1 MPRSSTSGQGRPKG
15 TPNRLTADVRA
26 MILAALDKAG
36 GVDYLVA
43 QSERNPAAFLTLVG
57 KVLPLQMTG
66 ANDGPVMIVTGVP
79 RHGDQGEPDRH
90 LPAA

>member
-1 MPRSSTSGQGRPKG
+1 MPKSSTSGQGRPKG

-36 GVDYLVA
+36 GIDYLVA

-66 ANDGPVMIVTGVP
+66 SNDGPVMIITGVA
-79 RHGDQGEPDRH
+79 RATD
-90 LPAA
+90 

>member
-1 MPRSSTSGQGRPKG
+1 
-15 TPNRLTADVRA
+15 

-36 GVDYLVA
+36 GIDYLVA
-43 QSERNPAAFLTLVG
+43 QAERNPSAFLTLVG

-66 ANDGPVMIVTGVP
+66 TNDGPVMIVTGVP
-79 RHGDQGEPDRH
+79 RHEDQGEPDRH

>member
-36 GVDYLVA
+36 GIDYLVA
-43 QSERNPAAFLTLVG
+43 QSERNPAAFMTLVG

-79 RHGDQGEPDRH
+79 RATD
-90 LPAA
+90 

>member
-1 MPRSSTSGQGRPKG
+1 MPRSSTPGQGRPKG

-36 GVDYLVA
+36 GIDYLVA

-57 KVLPLQMTG
+57 KVLPLQMTD
-66 ANDGPVMIVTGVP
+66 ANEGPVMIVTGVP
-79 RHGDQGEPDRH
+79 RAMD
-90 LPAA
+90 

>member
-1 MPRSSTSGQGRPKG
+1 MPRSNTSGQGRPKG

-43 QSERNPAAFLTLVG
+43 QSERNPAAFLALVG

>member
-26 MILAALDKAG
+26 MILAALDKVG

-43 QSERNPAAFLTLVG
+43 QAERNPSAFLTLVG

-66 ANDGPVMIVTGVP
+66 TNDGPVMIVTGVP
-79 RHGDQGEPDRH
+79 RLEDQGESDRH
-90 LPAA
+90 LLAE

>member
-15 TPNRLTADVRA
+15 VPNKLTSDVKA

-36 GVDYLVA
+36 GIDYLVA
-43 QSERNPAAFLTLVG
+43 QSERNPVAFLTLVG

-66 ANDGPVMIVTGVP
+66 TNDGPVMIVTGVLRATDHSGP
-79 RHGDQGEPDRH
+79 
-90 LPAA
+90 

>member
-57 KVLPLQMTG
+57 KVLPLQMT
-66 ANDGPVMIVTGVP
+66 APS
-79 RHGDQGEPDRH
+79 
-90 LPAA
+90 

>member
-26 MILAALDKAG
+26 MILAALDKVG
-36 GVDYLVA
+36 GVDYLVGQA
-43 QSERNPAAFLTLVG
+43 ERNPAAFLTLVG

-66 ANDGPVMIVTGVP
+66 ENDGPVMIITGVV
-79 RHGDQGEPDRH
+79 R
-90 LPAA
+90 AAD

>member
-36 GVDYLVA
+36 GIDYLVA

-66 ANDGPVMIVTGVP
+66 ANDGPVMIITGVE
-79 RHGDQGEPDRH
+79 R
-90 LPAA
+90 ATNSAV

>member
-15 TPNRLTADVRA
+15 VPNKLTSDVKA
-26 MILAALDKAG
+26 MILAALGKAG
-36 GVDYLVA
+36 GIDYLVA
-43 QSERNPAAFLTLVG
+43 QSGKNPAAFLTLVG

-79 RHGDQGEPDRH
+79 RATD
-90 LPAA
+90 

>member
-26 MILAALDKAG
+26 MILAALDKVG

-43 QSERNPAAFLTLVG
+43 QAERNPSAFLTLVG

-66 ANDGPVMIVTGVP
+66 TNDGPVMIVTGVP
-79 RHGDQGEPDRH
+79 RLEDQGESDRH
-90 LPAA
+90 LLAA